1 MTEGTN
7 NKYHTDARVNTLFD
21 TRLAIKDTDSLS
33 EGSNNLYHT
42 DARVNALFDTRLGN
56 KSTTDVSEG
65 TNLYYTDARVDAYIN
80 ASMDSDDVSE
90 GSTNLYYTDARV
102 SSYLTTNSY
111 ATQAYVT
118 AAVQGVDN
126 SDEITEGS
134 SNLFFTD
141 ERAQD
146 AVMANVSAGTGIGIS
161 YDDAAG
167 TLTVTNTQTEVN
179 DYVDGASFSSG
190 TLTLSVGTQSDVT
203 VSLDGR
209 YVQLGNTSKKH
220 THAYETTAQDET
232 DNTGSSHSIT
242 WANLTSGK
250 ISLGSNAV
258 DFASE
263 INDSPYAV
271 VYINRIMARPN
282 EVTITSSGLTF
293 ASDVLAEDDEV
304 EVVYMDEQ

>member
-1 MTEGTN
+1 MALATGANLSLTN
-7 NKYHTDARVNTLFD
+7 Q
-21 TRLAIKDTDSLS
+21 DTDDLS
-33 EGSNNLYHT
+33 EGTS
-42 DARVNALFDTRLGN
+42 
-56 KSTTDVSEG
+56 
-65 TNLYYTDARVDAYIN
+65 NLYYTDARANTAFDTRLATK
-80 ASMDSDDVSE
+80 DTDDVSE
-90 GSTNLYYTDARV
+90 GSSNLFYTDARV
-102 SSYLTTNSY
+102 GSYLTTNSY
-111 ATQAYVT
+111 ATQAFVT

-134 SNLFFTD
+134 SNLFFTN

-146 AVMANVSAGTGIGIS
+146 AVMANVSAGTGISVS

-179 DYVDGASFSSG
+179 DYVDGATFSGG
-190 TLTLSVGTQSDVT
+190 TLTLSVGTQSDVS

-209 YVQLGNTSKKH
+209 YAQLGNTFKKH

-232 DNTGSSHSIT
+232 DNTGSTHSIT

-250 ISLGSNAV
+250 ISLGSDAV

-282 EVTITSSGLTF
+282 EVTITSTGLTF

-304 EVVYMDEQ
+304 EVVYLDEQ